1 MQTPPPTELP
11 LALGQLVLPWAEVHR
26 PEAFQAT
33 MAVMQAG
40 TPQALLN
47 YLIRLV
53 EVRWAED
60 PAWRLDAP
68 LWALDLTKIT
78 LRLQRRA
85 TGQVLAFS
93 GRRVKDAPWRFRD
106 LAALAGPADLDLLL
120 AAREALDLE
129 RMPS

>member
-1 MQTPPPTELP
+1 MSQTPPPTELP

-60 PAWRLDAP
+60 PAWRLDALHIATNSLNIHTLVI
-68 LWALDLTKIT
+68 LWDAHPAAYADLPD
-78 LRLQRRA
+78 
-85 TGQVLAFS
+85 
-93 GRRVKDAPWRFRD
+93 RVK
-106 LAALAGPADLDLLL
+106 LAI
-120 AAREALDLE
+120 EAYQ
-129 RMPS
+129 RAKR